1 MSRFLR
7 TEYQTLKAYVPG
19 EQPRDMAYIKL
30 NTNESPYPPA
40 PEVLAAVNQEEIA
53 LLRLYSDPTCL
64 VLRQKL
70 AALHGL
76 NADQIFLSNGSDEAL
91 SFLFMAY
98 SEKGAAFA
106 DITYGFY
113 PIYARLYGAQAKVI
127 PLEADFTLDPEK
139 YFGLD
144 GLIVIAN
151 PNAPTG
157 LCISLAEMESIL
169 QANPDTVVAIDEAY
183 VDFGGESALALL
195 SKYENLLVVRTF
207 SKSRCFAGGRLGYI
221 MGAPALIADLEKLR
235 CSTNPFNIDRL
246 ALVLGEATVD
256 ADAYYQEKCREIIA
270 TRDATAQALE
280 ELGLQVI
287 PSKTNFLFVHA
298 GSIGG
303 EKMYLE
309 LKKRGI
315 LVRHFAGERTNPFVR
330 VTIGTPEQMDAF
342 LGAVDEILNQ

>member
-7 TEYQTLKAYVPG
+7 TEYQPLKAYVPG

-40 PEVLAAVNQEEIA
+40 PEVLAAVTQEEIA

-98 SEKGAAFA
+98 AEKGAAFA

-113 PIYARLYGAQAKVI
+113 PIYARLYGAPAKVI
-127 PLEADFTLDPEK
+127 PLETDFTLDATK

-303 EKMYLE
+303 KKMYLE

-315 LVRHFAGERTNPFVR
+315 LVRHFAGERTSPFVR

-342 LGAVDEILNQ
+342 LAAVEEILNQ

>member
-7 TEYQTLKAYVPG
+7 TDYQTLKAYVPG
-19 EQPRDMAYIKL
+19 EQPRDMEYIKL

-40 PEVLAAVNQEEIA
+40 PEVLAAVTQEEIA

-76 NADQIFLSNGSDEAL
+76 TPEQVFISNGSDEAL
-91 SFLFMAY
+91 NFLFMAY
-98 SEKGAAFA
+98 AEKGSTFA

-113 PIYARLYGAQAKVI
+113 PIYARLYNAPTQVI

-139 YFGLD
+139 YAGKD

-157 LCISLAEMESIL
+157 LSLTLSQIEGIL
-169 QANPDTVVAIDEAY
+169 KANPDTVVAIDEAY

-195 SKYENLLVVRTF
+195 SKFENLLVVRTF

-246 ALVLGEATVD
+246 ALVMGEATVD
-256 ADAYYQEKCREIIA
+256 ADAYYQEKCQAIIA
-270 TRDATAQALE
+270 TRDATTKALE
-280 ELGLQVI
+280 DMGLQVI
-287 PSKTNFLFVHA
+287 PSQTNFLFVHA

-303 EKMYLE
+303 ERMYLE

-315 LVRHFAGERTNPFVR
+315 LVRHFAGQRTSPFIR

-342 LGAVDEILNQ
+342 LGAVEEILKQ